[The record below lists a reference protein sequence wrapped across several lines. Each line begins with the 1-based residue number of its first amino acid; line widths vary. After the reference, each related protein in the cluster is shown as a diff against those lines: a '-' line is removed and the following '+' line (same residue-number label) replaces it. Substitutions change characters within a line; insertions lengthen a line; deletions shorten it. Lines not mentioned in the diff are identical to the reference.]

1 MLRPA
6 IMRISQMTQSGEV
19 SDPRWHDK
27 PVTDGRWD
35 GPSGSCN
42 SWNPCCWHWAHARAE
57 LPSPSHLVLGQQI
70 TPGCQRQ
77 FGSTIVDMKHED
89 YFFHGESGI
98 MSKTLTARKPPDNP
112 RRHPQE

>member
-42 SWNPCCWHWAHARAE
+42 SWNPCCWHWANANTLSEH
-57 LPSPSHLVLGQQI
+57 I
-70 TPGCQRQ
+70 TLGCQRQ
-77 FGSTIVDMKHED
+77 FGSTILDMKHED
-89 YFFHGESGI
+89 
-98 MSKTLTARKPPDNP
+98 
-112 RRHPQE
+112 